1 MGCRARVPRTV
12 NTSKQMEKQTM
23 NGKRLPDYQGNDKKM
38 PRKAEGLGTEPVVM
52 SRVWRSWPRS
62 IHGSLAEASVRRGV
76 LVVLEALGSEPAA
89 TEGGLDGCRG
99 PDGNME
105 IDGLVT

>member
-1 MGCRARVPRTV
+1 MQGKGPQNC
-12 NTSKQMEKQTM
+12 QYQQTD
-23 NGKRLPDYQGNDKKM
+23 GKANDEWERLPDYQGNDKKM